1 MLNLKRLFPK
11 LAQQAKRSAQ
21 SAVTVGGNGGAIRQ
35 QFITAPDTPKG
46 FTLRAA
52 WDEKT
57 NPTGA
62 TTILEKWDAG
72 SEEPPHSHPG
82 DDATIVIEGKMSVSC
97 THHLLLLNLSHMRL
111 TDRCC
116 VVV

>member
-1 MLNLKRLFPK
+1 MAAMLSLKRLSPMAQNL
-11 LAQQAKRSAQ
+11 LAKHAKRSAQ
-21 SAVTVGGNGGAIRQ
+21 TAVTIGGNGGAIWEN
-35 QFITAPDTPKG
+35 FVTAPDTPKG
-46 FTLRAA
+46 FTLRGA

-82 DDATIVIEGKMSVSC
+82 DDATIVIEGKMTV
-97 THHLLLLNLSHMRL
+97 RYAY
-111 TDRCC
+111 
-116 VVV
+116 